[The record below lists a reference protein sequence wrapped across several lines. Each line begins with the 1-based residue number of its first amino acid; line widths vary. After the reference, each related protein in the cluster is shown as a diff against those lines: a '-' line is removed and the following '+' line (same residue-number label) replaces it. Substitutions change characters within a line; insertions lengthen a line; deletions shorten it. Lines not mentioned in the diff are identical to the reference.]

1 MFTYLH
7 IYIYI
12 YMIIISHEN
21 DCGDNFDTKLQ
32 RHQNNMHLRQIDKNR
47 TKKKYIIFD
56 SIE

>member
-1 MFTYLH
+1 
-7 IYIYI
+7 
-12 YMIIISHEN
+12 MIIISHEN